1 MYVRVCVCLFACLLV
16 CLFVCLIVVVSLY
29 IRNIPTHFFSN
40 ENEFDDRQ
48 NRDIINR
55 LHAALEEKE
64 RSVGNLKKTVG
75 NLKQTVG
82 NLQQTIININSCK
95 DSVFAAIQSK
105 LEKLKEGL
113 DMVTDNNEHS
123 HVRVF
128 IK

>member
-1 MYVRVCVCLFACLLV
+1 MCLLVCLLV

-40 ENEFDDRQ
+40 ENGFDDRR
-48 NRDIINR
+48 NREIIDS

-64 RSVGNLKKTVG
+64 KTIGNLR
-75 NLKQTVG
+75 Q
-82 NLQQTIININSCK
+82 INSTK
-95 DSVFAAIQSK
+95 DSVFAVIKSK

-113 DMVTDNNEHS
+113 DTVTDENN
-123 HVRVF
+123 HVRVS